1 MIAEDPEIRQ
11 LILELKGQFG
21 QSQEVAMDDDFEP
34 EMIPRA
40 RRMSVKRISQQ
51 AKEELAKQSVQDE
64 VSLRRESMAQHVS
77 TGMISVRVRVH
88 GTACECRHDIQWN
101 LQ

>member
-21 QSQEVAMDDDFEP
+21 QSQEMSEDEELRP
-34 EMIPRA
+34 MSRA

-51 AKEELAKQSVQDE
+51 AKDEMAKQSVQE
-64 VSLRRESMAQHVS
+64 EYSLRRESMVQHVRA
-77 TGMISVRVRVH
+77 ISP
-88 GTACECRHDIQWN
+88 TLWSF
-101 LQ
+101 

>member
-11 LILELKGQFG
+11 LILELKGQYG
-21 QSQEVAMDDDFEP
+21 QTQEMPADDDFESG
-34 EMIPRA
+34 MIPRA

-51 AKEELAKQSVQDE
+51 AKEEMAKQSVHDE

-77 TGMISVRVRVH
+77 TGMM
-88 GTACECRHDIQWN
+88 
-101 LQ
+101 